1 MYQQL
6 FVLENLMGK
15 AKSGAEFVKG
25 KGTAV
30 RWWRDSQDFSM
41 LVSCRTD
48 ERKEVEPYRACQR
61 LPLGGKVGRRNAGS
75 DEGEPEG
82 FHGVGNSP
90 TGPRWQRNSTTP
102 RHYEIAPSSVTF
114 GDSFPPR
121 GSLRAM
127 LRWGDYY
134 GSFLQ

>member
-6 FVLENLMGK
+6 FVLENLIGK
-15 AKSGAEFVKG
+15 AKRGAEFVKG

-61 LPLGGKVGRRNAGS
+61 LSLGGKVGRRNAGS
-75 DEGEPEG
+75 DEGE
-82 FHGVGNSP
+82 
-90 TGPRWQRNSTTP
+90 R
-102 RHYEIAPSSVTF
+102 
-114 GDSFPPR
+114 
-121 GSLRAM
+121 
-127 LRWGDYY
+127 
-134 GSFLQ
+134 